1 MGEINRRARP
11 DCGQPP
17 VRLDIFPPMKLT
29 RSVVFAALVA
39 IVISSCAKEVVEEEF
54 SPTES
59 HANYREALTRLD
71 LESTEMGEA
80 WIEAER
86 SAMERPAAVD
96 PPAAEVVFLDP
107 RDPGAMGYRFPVSR
121 GRRVEI
127 VIDAE
132 HDRYFA
138 DVFRAPDDEDE
149 EPELVASRPDGE
161 DLIAFEARSNEY
173 YLLRLQPELLRG
185 GRFEMRITTG
195 AALAFPVEEAS
206 AADIWSF
213 FGDDRDGGRR
223 IHHGVDI
230 FAPRGTPVLATGD
243 ATVTRVGRRDRGGN
257 VIVLRDEQRDIML
270 YYAHLEEQLVRRGQ
284 AVTAGD
290 VIGTVGNT
298 GNART
303 TPPHLHIGIYQGG
316 WRRPVDPWAYFID
329 PPVVEPPAIEQA
341 DLVGGWARVARRVE
355 APAELPRA
363 VGGRVTHAN
372 RNPFLQGAGDTFD
385 GAEADLQSQPGPPPA
400 ALITEL
406 AAGAAARVTGASGD
420 RVRLSTPD
428 GETGYVELSALSAA
442 DAVGTERTLTEAHLL
457 RDPRVG
463 DAFGELEA
471 GARVAL
477 IGKTTRGRL
486 VLLPSGRAAVVEP
499 LTEF

>member
-1 MGEINRRARP
+1 
-11 DCGQPP
+11 
-17 VRLDIFPPMKLT
+17 MKLT

-39 IVISSCAKEVVEEEF
+39 VMISSCAREIVEEEF
-54 SPTES
+54 APTES

-71 LESTEMGEA
+71 IESTEMGEA
-80 WIEAER
+80 WIAAER
-86 SAMERPAAVD
+86 SAMERPAALD

-107 RDPGAMGYRFPVSR
+107 REPGAVGYRFPVSR

-127 VIDAE
+127 HIDAE
-132 HDRYFA
+132 HERYFA
-138 DVFRAPDDEDE
+138 DVFRVPEAEDA
-149 EPELVASRPDGE
+149 EPELVASSPRGE
-161 DLIAFEARSNEY
+161 GLIAFEARSNEY

-185 GRFEMRITTG
+185 GRFEVRVTTG

-257 VIVLRDEQRDIML
+257 VIVLRDEDRGIML

-284 AVTAGD
+284 EVKAGD

-329 PPVVEPPAIEQA
+329 PPVVDPPAFEHVE
-341 DLVGGWARVARRVE
+341 LLGGWVQVARRVE
-355 APAELPRA
+355 APAELPRVA
-363 VGGRVTHAN
+363 ISPVPHTN

-385 GAEADLQSQPGPPPA
+385 GAEADLQSEPGPPPA
-400 ALITEL
+400 PLIAEL
-406 AAGAAARVTGASGD
+406 AAGTAARVTGASGD
-420 RVRLSTPD
+420 LVRVATPD
-428 GETGYVELSALSAA
+428 GKTGYVDLSVLAVA
-442 DAVGTERTLTEAHLL
+442 DSLGTEQTLTEAHLL

-463 DAFGELEA
+463 DSFGALEA
-471 GARVAL
+471 GARVTTV
-477 IGKTTRGRL
+477 GETTRGSL
-486 VLLPSGRAAVVEP
+486 VLLPSGRAAILEP
-499 LTEF
+499 ESGS

>member
-1 MGEINRRARP
+1 MFYAMKVARA
-11 DCGQPP
+11 
-17 VRLDIFPPMKLT
+17 VVL
-29 RSVVFAALVA
+29 SVLVA
-39 IVISSCAKEVVEEEF
+39 VVISSCAKEIVEEQF
-54 SPTES
+54 SPTKS
-59 HANYREALTRLD
+59 HANYREALGRLD

-86 SAMERPAAVD
+86 SAMARPTALE

-107 RDPGAMGYRFPVSR
+107 RDPGAVGYRFPVSR

-127 VIDAE
+127 LVDAE

-138 DVFRAPDDEDE
+138 DVFRAPEDEDA
-149 EPELVASRPDGE
+149 EPELVASRPAGE

-185 GRFEMRITTG
+185 GRFEVRITTG

-230 FAPRGTPVLATGD
+230 FAPRGTPVLATGN

-257 VIVLRDEQRDIML
+257 VIVLRDEERDIML

-284 AVTAGD
+284 EVTAGD

-329 PPVVEPPAIEQA
+329 PPVVEPPAVEQA
-341 DLVGGWARVARRVE
+341 DLLGGWAQVARRVD
-355 APAELPRA
+355 ALAELPRA
-363 VGGRVTHAN
+363 VGGRVPQAN
-372 RNPFLQGAGDTFD
+372 RNPFLQGAGDTFA

-400 ALITEL
+400 APTTEL

-420 RVRLSTPD
+420 RVRVRTPGGD
-428 GETGYVELSALSAA
+428 SGYVALELLDTA
-442 DAVGTERTLTEAHLL
+442 DTANVTGAVRASGTNGESGTGVSEIELEDRVML

-471 GARVAL
+471 GARVTL
-477 IGKTTRGRL
+477 IGETTRGRL

>member
-1 MGEINRRARP
+1 
-11 DCGQPP
+11 
-17 VRLDIFPPMKLT
+17 MKL
-29 RSVVFAALVA
+29 RRYVIVAAVVAA
-39 IVISSCAKEVVEEEF
+39 VISSCAKEIVDEQF

-59 HANYREALTRLD
+59 HANYREALGRLD

-80 WIEAER
+80 WITAEG
-86 SAMERPAAVD
+86 SAMARPTALE

-107 RDPGAMGYRFPVSR
+107 RDPGAVGYRFPVSR

-132 HDRYFA
+132 HERYFA
-138 DVFRAPDDEDE
+138 DVFRAPEDEDA

-161 DLIAFEARSNEY
+161 GLIAFEARSNEY

-185 GRFEMRITTG
+185 GRFEVRITTG
-195 AALAFPVEEAS
+195 APLAFPVEDAS
-206 AADIWSF
+206 PSDIWSF

-243 ATVTRVGRRDRGGN
+243 ATVTRVGRRDRGGK
-257 VIVLRDEQRDIML
+257 VIVIRDEERDIML

-284 AVTAGD
+284 EVTAGD
-290 VIGTVGNT
+290 VIGTVGNS

-329 PPVVEPPAIEQA
+329 PPAVEPPAVEQA
-341 DLVGGWARVARRVE
+341 ELVGGWARVARRV
-355 APAELPRA
+355 AASAELPRA

-372 RNPFLQGAGDTFD
+372 RNPFLRGAGDTFA
-385 GAEADLQSQPGPPPA
+385 GAEADLQSEPDPPPA
-400 ALITEL
+400 PLVAKLP
-406 AAGAAARVTGASGD
+406 AGTAARVTGASGD
-420 RVRLSTPD
+420 LVRLSTFD
-428 GETGYVELSALSAA
+428 GETGYVDLSSLATA
-442 DAVGTERTLTEAHLL
+442 DSVGTERTLTEARLL

-463 DAFGELEA
+463 DAFGELAA
-471 GARVAL
+471 GARVTP
-477 IGKTTRGRL
+477 IGDTSRGPL
-486 VLLPSGRAAVVEP
+486 VLLPSGRAAVLQP
-499 LTEF
+499 LTEN

>member
-1 MGEINRRARP
+1 
-11 DCGQPP
+11 
-17 VRLDIFPPMKLT
+17 MKLT
-29 RSVVFAALVA
+29 RSVIFGALVV
-39 IVISSCAKEVVEEEF
+39 IVIGSCAKEVVEEEF

-59 HANYREALTRLD
+59 HANYREALARLD

-80 WIEAER
+80 WFAAER
-86 SAMERPAAVD
+86 SAMERPAALD

-107 RDPGAMGYRFPVSR
+107 REPGAVGYRFPVSR

-127 VIDAE
+127 LIEAE

-138 DVFRAPDDEDE
+138 DVFRIPEGDDA
-149 EPELVASRPDGE
+149 EPVLVASRPDGE
-161 DLIAFEARSNEY
+161 NLVAFEARSNEY

-185 GRFEMRITTG
+185 GRFEVRITTG

-243 ATVTRVGRRDRGGN
+243 ARVTRVGRRDRGGN
-257 VIVLRDEQRDIML
+257 VIVLRDEERGIML
-270 YYAHLEEQLVRRGQ
+270 YYAHLEEQLARRGQ
-284 AVTAGD
+284 EVTAGD

-329 PPVVEPPAIEQA
+329 PPLVDPPAIEQA
-341 DLVGGWARVARRVE
+341 ELVGGWARVARRVD

-363 VGGRVTHAN
+363 PGGRVAHAN

-385 GAEADLQSQPGPPPA
+385 GAEADLQSEPGPPPA
-400 ALITEL
+400 PFVTEL
-406 AAGAAARVTGASGD
+406 AAGTAARVTGASGN
-420 RVRLSTPD
+420 RLRLTTSD
-428 GETGYVELSALSAA
+428 GETGYVELSALATA
-442 DAVGTERTLTEAHLL
+442 DSVGTERTLAETHLL

-471 GARVAL
+471 GARVTTV
-477 IGKTTRGRL
+477 GETTRGSL
-486 VLLPSGRAAVVEP
+486 VLLPSGRAAILDPVP
-499 LTEF
+499 GS